1 VSAIYKFGPFRLDAA
16 AEVLLRGT
24 EPVTIGRRAVAVLC
38 ILIDSP
44 GMLISKGTLIEAVW
58 SGRTVEESN
67 LAVQIAALRR
77 VLAEGADEHRI
88 DTLPRRGYR
97 FVGPVTREDCHVAAA
112 PNCKNSVAVTLP
124 YKPAVAVLPFTN
136 MSCGP
141 DVDGFAEG
149 VADEIVTALARCSG
163 LSVIA
168 RTSSS
173 SYRSDAMEVAGHDL
187 GARYVL
193 KGSVRRSGE
202 RLRFTCRLIDAT
214 NGLHIW
220 AERYEGDTHDAFGL
234 QDLFTEAVVAA
245 IEPKIERAEI
255 ERLKHRPAVNFD
267 AYELYLRSLQLT
279 HEFTRE
285 SFAAASRLLEHAHLI
300 DPADGT
306 IMALAAYCH
315 AERSTQG
322 WAQDLETE
330 SARGLDLAGRAI
342 ESAKDDAN
350 VFWMTAYA
358 ILRLRQDAHNAR
370 ALAQHS
376 IRLNP
381 NSAMALAVAGRIEHS
396 FGNNGTALELLGRAQ
411 RLSAFNPRGWFVAT
425 GLANAHMSVGD
436 FGGALAAAM
445 VALRQNPR
453 SAVAHRVAA
462 ASLAKLGRQ
471 EQAADAVRNLLVID
485 PDLTVTRLDAQR
497 TYVMGGWWSEFLAAL
512 RLAGLP
518 R

>member
-1 VSAIYKFGPFRLDAA
+1 VSAIYKFGPFRLDV
-16 AEVLLRGT
+16 ENQVLFRGA
-24 EPVTIGRRAVAVLC
+24 EPVAIGRRAVAVLC

-44 GMLISKGTLIEAVW
+44 GMLISKGALIEAVW

-97 FVGPVTREDCHVAAA
+97 FVGPVAREDRHVAAA
-112 PNCKNSVAVTLP
+112 PNCKNSVAMTSP
-124 YKPAVAVLPFTN
+124 YKPAIAVLPFTN
-136 MSCGP
+136 MSGGP
-141 DVDGFAEG
+141 DEDGFAEG
-149 VADEIVTALARCSG
+149 VAEEMVTALARCSG
-163 LSVIA
+163 FSVIA
-168 RTSSS
+168 RTPSSF
-173 SYRSDAMEVAGHDL
+173 YRGDAMEVAGPEL

-193 KGSVRRSGE
+193 KGSVRRSGD
-202 RLRFTCRLIDAT
+202 RLRFASQLIDAI
-214 NGLHIW
+214 NGRHIW
-220 AERYEGDTHDAFGL
+220 ADRFEGQMRDAFDL
-234 QDLFTEAVVAA
+234 QDFFTEAVVAA

-255 ERLKHRPAVNFD
+255 ERLERRPAVSFD
-267 AYELYLRSLQLT
+267 TYELYLKSLQLT

-285 SFAAASRLLEHAHLI
+285 SFATASRHLEQALLI
-300 DPADGT
+300 DPSDCT

-322 WAQDLETE
+322 WVQDVEAE
-330 SARGLDLAGRAI
+330 SARGLDLSRRAI
-342 ESAKDDAN
+342 EAARDDAN

-358 ILRLRQDAHNAR
+358 ILRLQQDAHNAR
-370 ALAQHS
+370 VLAHHS

-381 NSAMALAVAGRIEHS
+381 NSTMALAVAGRIEHAL
-396 FGNNGTALELLGRAQ
+396 GNNGTALELLGRAQ
-411 RLSAFNPRGWFVAT
+411 RLGTFNPRGWFVAT
-425 GLANAHMSVGD
+425 GLANAHISVGD

-445 VALRQNPR
+445 AALRQNPR

-471 EQAADAVRNLLVID
+471 KQAADAVRDLLVID
-485 PDLTVTRLDAQR
+485 PHLTVNKLDAQR

>member
-1 VSAIYKFGPFRLDAA
+1 VSAIYTFGPFRLDVRND
-16 AEVLLRGT
+16 VLFRGT
-24 EPVTIGRRAVAVLC
+24 EPVAVGPRAVAVLRV
-38 ILIDSP
+38 LIDSP
-44 GMLISKGTLIEAVW
+44 GTLISKSALIEAVW
-58 SGRTVEESN
+58 NGRAIEESN
-67 LAVQIAALRR
+67 LAVQVAALRR
-77 VLAEGADEHRI
+77 ALAQGTDEHRI

-97 FVGPVTREDCHVAAA
+97 FVGPVTREDRHVVAA
-112 PNCKNSVAVTLP
+112 PNHKNAVAVISP
-124 YKPAVAVLPFTN
+124 YKPAVAVLPLTN
-136 MSCGP
+136 LGGRP
-141 DVDGFAEG
+141 DEEGFAEG
-149 VADEIVTALARCSG
+149 LAEEIVTALARCSG

-168 RTSSS
+168 RTSS
-173 SYRSDAMEVAGHDL
+173 RSHQGGAVDPVGRDL

-193 KGSVRRSGE
+193 KGSVRRSGD
-202 RLRFTCRLIDAT
+202 RLRFASQLIDAT

-267 AYELYLRSLQLT
+267 TYELHLRSLQLT

-300 DPADGT
+300 DPSDGT

-330 SARGLDLAGRAI
+330 SARGLDLAERAI
-342 ESAKDDAN
+342 EAVKDDAN

-381 NSAMALAVAGRIEHS
+381 NSTMALAVAGRIEHAL
-396 FGNNGTALELLGRAQ
+396 GNNGTALELLGRAQ